1 MELLPNTEILNKS
14 SVYETKPYGY
24 TEQAD
29 FLNMAVEINTV
40 FPPDGLLGACLGI
53 EAALGRVRL
62 FQNGPRIID
71 LDVLLAEHFS
81 SDTSFLRVPHPEI
94 QNRSFVLQPLYD
106 LFRPDYEVL
115 VHDFKVAEIV
125 PKGCH
130 KAKGMERM
138 CAQVGIDIHDSIA
151 VGDSINDV
159 DMLRAAGIGICMG
172 NGTEIAKKNADYIT
186 KDLYDD
192 GIYHALRH
200 FGLF

>member
-1 MELLPNTEILNKS
+1 MKSVIGLGTNIGDRLQNLEDALTALELLPNTEILKKS

-62 FQNGPRIID
+62 FKDGPRIID

-106 LFRPDYEVL
+106 LFPSGVAYDY
-115 VHDFKVAEIV
+115 DFLDAYQK
-125 PKGCH
+125 CDLS
-130 KAKGMERM
+130 
-138 CAQVGIDIHDSIA
+138 DIQ
-151 VGDSINDV
+151 
-159 DMLRAAGIGICMG
+159 
-172 NGTEIAKKNADYIT
+172 
-186 KDLYDD
+186 LYKP
-192 GIYHALRH
+192 
-200 FGLF
+200 

>member
-1 MELLPNTEILNKS
+1 MKSVIGLGTNIGDRLQNLEDALTALELLPNTEILKKS

-106 LFRPDYEVL
+106 LFPSGIAYDY
-115 VHDFKVAEIV
+115 DFSDDAYVTHRLRIYKGIV
-125 PKGCH
+125 K
-130 KAKGMERM
+130 
-138 CAQVGIDIHDSIA
+138 
-151 VGDSINDV
+151 
-159 DMLRAAGIGICMG
+159 ICQ
-172 NGTEIAKKNADYIT
+172 
-186 KDLYDD
+186 L
-192 GIYHALRH
+192 
-200 FGLF
+200 

>member
-1 MELLPNTEILNKS
+1 MKSVIGLGTNIGDRLRNLEDALTALELLPNTEILKKS

-62 FQNGPRIID
+62 FKDGPRIID

-106 LFRPDYEVL
+106 LFPSGVAYDY
-115 VHDFKVAEIV
+115 DFSDAYQQ
-125 PKGCH
+125 CYLS
-130 KAKGMERM
+130 
-138 CAQVGIDIHDSIA
+138 DIQ
-151 VGDSINDV
+151 
-159 DMLRAAGIGICMG
+159 
-172 NGTEIAKKNADYIT
+172 
-186 KDLYDD
+186 LYKP
-192 GIYHALRH
+192 
-200 FGLF
+200 

>member
-1 MELLPNTEILNKS
+1 MKSVIGLGTNIGDRLQNLEDALTALELLPNTEILKKS

-62 FQNGPRIID
+62 FKDGPRIID

-106 LFRPDYEVL
+106 LFPSGVAYDY
-115 VHDFKVAEIV
+115 DFLDAYQKFDLS
-125 PKGCH
+125 
-130 KAKGMERM
+130 
-138 CAQVGIDIHDSIA
+138 DIQ
-151 VGDSINDV
+151 
-159 DMLRAAGIGICMG
+159 
-172 NGTEIAKKNADYIT
+172 
-186 KDLYDD
+186 LYKP
-192 GIYHALRH
+192 
-200 FGLF
+200 